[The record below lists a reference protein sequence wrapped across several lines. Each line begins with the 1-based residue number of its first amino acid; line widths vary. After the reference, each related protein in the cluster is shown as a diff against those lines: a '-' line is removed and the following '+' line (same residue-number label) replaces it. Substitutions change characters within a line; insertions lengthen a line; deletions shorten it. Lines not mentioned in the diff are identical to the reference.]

1 MQRIL
6 RISFFS
12 VMVLL
17 QASAFAA
24 QDKNAILYLHFQ
36 SDKELRFTLKADAG
50 ALLGIKTFPQQPEAE
65 KMADKKT
72 IEFKNKLNKILIMS
86 GNLNCTFKTG
96 DVALEHFGSRSR
108 HQKPTLNVVVH
119 GKFVC
124 PQSLENTQLSV
135 DLSKSDSEAENVLVQ
150 LFSAGKL
157 ETKVQLS
164 KGAKVI
170 LHPPNQISLAPPEHS
185 THQSN

>member
-1 MQRIL
+1 
-6 RISFFS
+6 
-12 VMVLL
+12 MVLL

-36 SDKELRFTLKADAG
+36 SNKELHFTLKADAD
-50 ALLGIKTFPQQPEAE
+50 ALLGIKTFPQKPEAE
-65 KMADKKT
+65 KIADKKT
-72 IEFKNKLNKILIMS
+72 MEFKNKLNKILILS

-96 DVALEHFGSRSR
+96 DVALEHFGSRQR
-108 HQKPTLNVVVH
+108 HLKPTLNVVVH

-135 DLSKSDSEAENVLVQ
+135 ELTRNDSESENVLVQ

-157 ETKVQLS
+157 ETKIQLS
-164 KGAKVI
+164 KDAKII
-170 LHPPNQISLAPPEHS
+170 LHPPNQIALAPPEHS
-185 THQSN
+185 TPQSN

>member
-1 MQRIL
+1 
-6 RISFFS
+6 
-12 VMVLL
+12 
-17 QASAFAA
+17 
-24 QDKNAILYLHFQ
+24 
-36 SDKELRFTLKADAG
+36 
-50 ALLGIKTFPQQPEAE
+50 
-65 KMADKKT
+65 MADKKT
-72 IEFKNKLNKILIMS
+72 MEFKKELNKILLLS

-108 HQKPTLNVVVH
+108 HLQPTLNVVVH

-124 PQSLENTQLSV
+124 PQSLEGKQLRFEWDKASAG
-135 DLSKSDSEAENVLVQ
+135 LENVLVQ

-170 LHPPNQISLAPPEHS
+170 LHPPNQIALAPPEHS
-185 THQSN
+185 MPQSN

>member
-1 MQRIL
+1 MQKIIP
-6 RISFFS
+6 ISFFS
-12 VMVLL
+12 VMVFL

-36 SDKELRFTLKADAG
+36 SDNELRFTLKADAD
-50 ALLGIKTFPQQPEAE
+50 ALLGIKTFPQKPEAE
-65 KMADKKT
+65 KVVDKKT
-72 IEFKNKLNKILIMS
+72 MEFKNQLKNMLVLVDHS
-86 GNLNCTFKTG
+86 NCTFKTG

-108 HQKPTLNVVVH
+108 HQQPTLNVVVH

-124 PQSLENTQLSV
+124 PQSLEGKQLRFEWGKASAG
-135 DLSKSDSEAENVLVQ
+135 LENVLVQ

-170 LHPPNQISLAPPEHS
+170 LHPLNQIALAPPEHS